1 MPIVDE
7 SKQNKGVNNNTRN
20 KQMAIDM
27 EYYNRL
33 NHLRFKSPYLGAKYQ
48 YRVIPVRT
56 LNGVQDV
63 FVDNRGTIKQGG
75 HTHSKLYNYSN
86 KNRTHPIKGAYVR
99 EVDSWNN
106 NTSPIED
113 IVYNMHKASPKKRAG
128 VLSYISTGVVTI
140 PMLLKHILD
149 FRKQLKVMI

>member
-7 SKQNKGVNNNTRN
+7 SKQNKGVNNRN

-48 YRVIPVRT
+48 QRVIPVRT

-63 FVDNRGTIKQGG
+63 FVDNRG
-75 HTHSKLYNYSN
+75 L
-86 KNRTHPIKGAYVR
+86 
-99 EVDSWNN
+99 
-106 NTSPIED
+106 
-113 IVYNMHKASPKKRAG
+113 
-128 VLSYISTGVVTI
+128 
-140 PMLLKHILD
+140 
-149 FRKQLKVMI
+149 

>member
-48 YRVIPVRT
+48 QRVIPVRT
-56 LNGVQDV
+56 LNGVQNV
-63 FVDNRGTIKQGG
+63 FVDNRGTIKQ
-75 HTHSKLYNYSN
+75 
-86 KNRTHPIKGAYVR
+86 
-99 EVDSWNN
+99 
-106 NTSPIED
+106 ED
-113 IVYNMHKASPKKRAG
+113 ILILN
-128 VLSYISTGVVTI
+128 YIIIVI
-140 PMLLKHILD
+140 RIEPIL
-149 FRKQLKVMI
+149 

>member
-33 NHLRFKSPYLGAKYQ
+33 NHLRFKSPYFGAKYQ
-48 YRVIPVRT
+48 QRVRT
-56 LNGVQDV
+56 LNEVQDV

-75 HTHSKLYNYSN
+75 HTNSKLYNYSN
-86 KNRTHPIKGAYVR
+86 KNRTHPIKGAYAR
-99 EVDSWNN
+99 EVDSWN
-106 NTSPIED
+106 
-113 IVYNMHKASPKKRAG
+113 V
-128 VLSYISTGVVTI
+128 
-140 PMLLKHILD
+140 LLKHQLIQEQVISLGIILKELQIYL
-149 FRKQLKVMI
+149 RIRLKLVIIQQCFL

>member
-7 SKQNKGVNNNTRN
+7 SNQNKGVNNSTRN

-48 YRVIPVRT
+48 QRVIPVRT

-63 FVDNRGTIKQGG
+63 FVDNRGTIKWGG

-86 KNRTHPIKGAYVR
+86 KNRTHPIKGAYAR
-99 EVDSWNN
+99 EVDSW
-106 NTSPIED
+106 TTDFPAYLEEKLILFSIIGIKMLSLSEQLLG
-113 IVYNMHKASPKKRAG
+113 VYYRY
-128 VLSYISTGVVTI
+128 V
-140 PMLLKHILD
+140 
-149 FRKQLKVMI
+149 